1 MKVLFL
7 SKQWCHDFSLGRT
20 DLKSDEPN
28 TMVEH
33 LTKGHFQNAGAFS
46 GVKEVARRIAE
57 ENLMK
62 EFKTFDV
69 DGSGLVSVEE
79 LCIFT

>member
-1 MKVLFL
+1 
-7 SKQWCHDFSLGRT
+7 
-20 DLKSDEPN
+20 
-28 TMVEH
+28 MVEH